1 MPRGVRM
8 SYRPYQQIER
18 RRSRQISVGKVKV
31 GGDAP
36 ITVQTMTNTLTSDA
50 PATIAQIR
58 KAELAGVDIVRVSC
72 PDVESTAALKEIV
85 AEVNVP
91 VVADIHFHYKRAIE
105 AAQAG
110 AACLRINPG
119 NIGSAERVREVVKAA
134 RDHGCSMRI
143 GVNAG
148 SLERHLLEKYGEP
161 NPDALVESA
170 LEHAKI
176 LQDHDFH
183 EFKISVKA
191 SDVFLAVAAYT
202 QLAEVCD
209 HPLHIGI
216 TEAGGKR
223 AGTVKSAIG
232 LGNLLWAGIGDTLR
246 VSLSAEPEEEVHV
259 GWDLLKSLGL
269 RHRGVK
275 IISCP
280 SCARQ
285 GFDVIR
291 TVATLEER
299 LAHIETP
306 LTLSI
311 IGCVVNGPGEALMT
325 DIGVTGGGGG
335 RHMVY
340 SAGKQD
346 HTIQGDAMIE
356 HVIEQVETRSPPS
369 RRARRWRRPSATPRP
384 HAPPTWC
391 APPWRRRSSGRRALP
406 FSRKKGSKRFFFEKK
421 KQKTVARPARNV
433 IHVRIFGNK
442 VFLLLFLQKK
452 KTLPC
457 LAPFTT
463 SPRAGRRPGPSPLRI
478 GAPSCPPHSR
488 PAARAT
494 CSARRCAATRTWW
507 RPRDAWPAP
516 SAWTSGRRRCSRT
529 RASSPARW
537 ATRRTWSPRRCTP
550 FPTAAATA

>member
-1 MPRGVRM
+1 MN
-8 SYRPYQQIER
+8 YRPYQHIER
-18 RRSRQISVGKVKV
+18 RKSRQIHVGKVPV

-50 PATIAQIR
+50 AATIAQIR
-58 KAELAGVDIVRVSC
+58 RAEIAGVDIVRVSC
-72 PDVESTAALKEIV
+72 PDEESTAALAEIV
-85 AEVNVP
+85 REVNVP

-105 AAQAG
+105 AARAG

-119 NIGSAERVREVVKAA
+119 TIGSAQRVREVIQAA

-191 SDVFLAVAAYT
+191 SDVFLAVAAYQ
-202 QLAEVCD
+202 QLADACD

-223 AGTVKSAIG
+223 TGTVKSAIG
-232 LGNLLWAGIGDTLR
+232 LGNLLWAGIGDTVR

-259 GWDLLKSLGL
+259 GWELLKSLGL

-285 GFDVIR
+285 GFNVIE
-291 TVATLEER
+291 TVAALEER

-306 LTLSI
+306 VTLSI

-325 DIGVTGGGGG
+325 DLGVTGGGGG

-340 SAGKQD
+340 AAGKTD
-346 HTIQGDAMIE
+346 HTIEGVSMID
-356 HVIEQVETRSPPS
+356 HIVELVERKVAAIQ
-369 RRARRWRRPSATPRP
+369 REKAEA
-384 HAPPTWC
+384 
-391 APPWRRRSSGRRALP
+391 AL
-406 FSRKKGSKRFFFEKK
+406 ETM
-421 KQKTVARPARNV
+421 Q
-433 IHVRIFGNK
+433 
-442 VFLLLFLQKK
+442 
-452 KTLPC
+452 
-457 LAPFTT
+457 
-463 SPRAGRRPGPSPLRI
+463 
-478 GAPSCPPHSR
+478 
-488 PAARAT
+488 AA
-494 CSARRCAATRTWW
+494 
-507 RPRDAWPAP
+507 
-516 SAWTSGRRRCSRT
+516 
-529 RASSPARW
+529 
-537 ATRRTWSPRRCTP
+537 
-550 FPTAAATA
+550 